1 MTVIGGPRLSTIPP
15 TFFND
20 YSFEFD
26 GTDDYVVTQTS
37 VNGTD
42 FTLSYWVNANGS
54 YANFQRF
61 HPVSIRPSNNTAN
74 QSIGYLYTK
83 GATLYPSY
91 QAYDST
97 DTIYST
103 WSARDLDFIGA
114 GWHNIIWTFNV
125 TTREIYLYVDGVAQ
139 TFTSYDGLNTTSY
152 LIGSRITNIITYS
165 NINIGAT
172 WVPTEYWDGDVDEV
186 STYDR
191 ILTPSDIN
199 TIYGTGIPNDISSLN
214 PKAWYRMGDN
224 SLYKDP
230 QWLLP
235 SNENKDKFS
244 NYSMSFDGTNDYI
257 DCGNILN
264 FDYINAFSFSAW
276 IKYSHDVASNTIIG
290 KQETSGNFR
299 GYDWFVTSDHKLRF
313 FLYSTTTNRLDQRGT
328 TVLTTDTWYHVVV
341 TYNGG
346 GAYTD
351 VKMYINGN
359 LETLNKLGNN
369 NITATSLN
377 SIPFQ
382 IGARGN
388 GSDVFNGNIDDIS
401 IWDKELLSSEVSTIW
416 NNGIPKDESGT
427 PNLIGY
433 WRMSENATF
442 KDPQWLLPNNEN
454 KDKIS
459 NYSMS
464 FDGTDDWVNCGRDS
478 SLDFNN
484 AITISAWI
492 KTDVTAGTTVMP
504 ILFKDGTG
512 GTSRCYSLGFRPL
525 SAGYDKAY
533 IGIFHTNGN
542 NTTVYTSTAG
552 ALSNGNWHHLMG
564 TYDGTDN
571 TDALKI
577 YVDGVLDNTAT
588 PTPGDT
594 GIHIKTNVD
603 VAIGSLS
610 HGTSWWWE
618 GGIDGVAVWGTDQ
631 SSNISFI
638 YSGGTGGTPPDLSSL
653 NPISYWK
660 MGDDS
665 TFSTNWTVPD
675 QIGGNDGT
683 SANMDINDR
692 VGDAPSSSGNTV
704 SFNMDIND
712 RIGDAPS
719 SENNALSYNMV
730 LSGRTTDVP
739 T

>member
-230 QWLLP
+230 
-235 SNENKDKFS
+235 
-244 NYSMSFDGTNDYI
+244 
-257 DCGNILN
+257 
-264 FDYINAFSFSAW
+264 
-276 IKYSHDVASNTIIG
+276 
-290 KQETSGNFR
+290 
-299 GYDWFVTSDHKLRF
+299 
-313 FLYSTTTNRLDQRGT
+313 
-328 TVLTTDTWYHVVV
+328 VLTVRMIICQLLLVV
-341 TYNGG
+341 
-346 GAYTD
+346 
-351 VKMYINGN
+351 
-359 LETLNKLGNN
+359 
-369 NITATSLN
+369 
-377 SIPFQ
+377 
-382 IGARGN
+382 
-388 GSDVFNGNIDDIS
+388 
-401 IWDKELLSSEVSTIW
+401 
-416 NNGIPKDESGT
+416 
-427 PNLIGY
+427 
-433 WRMSENATF
+433 
-442 KDPQWLLPNNEN
+442 
-454 KDKIS
+454 
-459 NYSMS
+459 
-464 FDGTDDWVNCGRDS
+464 
-478 SLDFNN
+478 
-484 AITISAWI
+484 
-492 KTDVTAGTTVMP
+492 
-504 ILFKDGTG
+504 
-512 GTSRCYSLGFRPL
+512 
-525 SAGYDKAY
+525 
-533 IGIFHTNGN
+533 
-542 NTTVYTSTAG
+542 
-552 ALSNGNWHHLMG
+552 
-564 TYDGTDN
+564 
-571 TDALKI
+571 
-577 YVDGVLDNTAT
+577 
-588 PTPGDT
+588 
-594 GIHIKTNVD
+594 
-603 VAIGSLS
+603 
-610 HGTSWWWE
+610 
-618 GGIDGVAVWGTDQ
+618 
-631 SSNISFI
+631 
-638 YSGGTGGTPPDLSSL
+638 
-653 NPISYWK
+653 
-660 MGDDS
+660 
-665 TFSTNWTVPD
+665 
-675 QIGGNDGT
+675 
-683 SANMDINDR
+683 
-692 VGDAPSSSGNTV
+692 
-704 SFNMDIND
+704 
-712 RIGDAPS
+712 
-719 SENNALSYNMV
+719 
-730 LSGRTTDVP
+730 
-739 T
+739 

>member
-1 MTVIGGPRLSTIPP
+1 MDKNRCNRRNNS
-15 TFFND
+15 NA
-20 YSFEFD
+20 YS
-26 GTDDYVVTQTS
+26 
-37 VNGTD
+37 
-42 FTLSYWVNANGS
+42 
-54 YANFQRF
+54 
-61 HPVSIRPSNNTAN
+61 
-74 QSIGYLYTK
+74 
-83 GATLYPSY
+83 
-91 QAYDST
+91 
-97 DTIYST
+97 
-103 WSARDLDFIGA
+103 
-114 GWHNIIWTFNV
+114 
-125 TTREIYLYVDGVAQ
+125 
-139 TFTSYDGLNTTSY
+139 
-152 LIGSRITNIITYS
+152 
-165 NINIGAT
+165 
-172 WVPTEYWDGDVDEV
+172 
-186 STYDR
+186 
-191 ILTPSDIN
+191 
-199 TIYGTGIPNDISSLN
+199 
-214 PKAWYRMGDN
+214 
-224 SLYKDP
+224 
-230 QWLLP
+230 
-235 SNENKDKFS
+235 
-244 NYSMSFDGTNDYI
+244 
-257 DCGNILN
+257 
-264 FDYINAFSFSAW
+264 
-276 IKYSHDVASNTIIG
+276 
-290 KQETSGNFR
+290 
-299 GYDWFVTSDHKLRF
+299 
-313 FLYSTTTNRLDQRGT
+313 
-328 TVLTTDTWYHVVV
+328 
-341 TYNGG
+341 
-346 GAYTD
+346 
-351 VKMYINGN
+351 
-359 LETLNKLGNN
+359 
-369 NITATSLN
+369 
-377 SIPFQ
+377 
-382 IGARGN
+382 
-388 GSDVFNGNIDDIS
+388 
-401 IWDKELLSSEVSTIW
+401 
-416 NNGIPKDESGT
+416 
-427 PNLIGY
+427 
-433 WRMSENATF
+433 
-442 KDPQWLLPNNEN
+442 
-454 KDKIS
+454 
-459 NYSMS
+459 
-464 FDGTDDWVNCGRDS
+464 
-478 SLDFNN
+478 
-484 AITISAWI
+484 
-492 KTDVTAGTTVMP
+492 
-504 ILFKDGTG
+504 FKDGTG

-542 NTTVYTSTAG
+542 NTSVYTSTAG

-660 MGDDS
+660 MGEDA